1 MGRNMMAQKGS
12 GRKRLASFKDRLE
25 NLMQGEKPYRWARR
39 VGIKKGVFQYYWER
53 GGKPSADNLLKI
65 QQYTGCSLEWLVT
78 GKDRYTPKSTERAS
92 MVRETGY
99 TTSDNPRLVKV
110 LNKIRK
116 VFDTGSKKDRENLE
130 IMVDRFFSGKK

>member
-1 MGRNMMAQKGS
+1 MMVQKGS

-25 NLMQGEKPYRWARR
+25 SLMQGEKPYRWARR

-78 GKDRYTPKSTERAS
+78 GKDRYSPKGVDRPSL
-92 MVRETGY
+92 VREMGPAM
-99 TTSDNPRLVKV
+99 DQNPRLERLLGKV
-110 LNKIRK
+110 RRI
-116 VFDTGSKKDRENLE
+116 FDKGSKKDRENLE
-130 IMVDRFFSGKK
+130 LMVDRFFSGKTR

>member
-1 MGRNMMAQKGS
+1 MVQKGS
-12 GRKRLASFKDRLE
+12 GRKRLTSFRDRLE
-25 NLMQGEKPYRWARR
+25 NLMEGEKPYRWARR

-92 MVRETGY
+92 MVRETAY

-116 VFDTGSKKDRENLE
+116 VFDTGSKKERENLE
-130 IMVDRFFSGKK
+130 IMVDRFCSGKK